1 MNLGGE
7 KKVWKIKA
15 NKLMWSEPLGF
26 LNSWSVPAFLASAPM
41 REGRAWAPS
50 HGKLFLVSFASN
62 PKELMISSL
71 NDLNTAYASSFISKN
86 SRRVTGCSFSLVS
99 SRLVFHFSAV
109 KLKALLFHIQIF
121 YLLSIFISVCLYST
135 RAFMAICYWLK
146 SLCELGFWI
155 GTVSLGGVREAET
168 EGRLAA
174 LPNPYW
180 GPFPLLSPLP
190 PPRQYIPSMLWL
202 FTQPLPKS
210 QWSMQYPVPSCWGT
224 AVPASTTRNTTERT
238 DHQRLF

>member
-1 MNLGGE
+1 
-7 KKVWKIKA
+7 
-15 NKLMWSEPLGF
+15 MWSEPLGF
-26 LNSWSVPAFLASAPM
+26 LNSWSVPAFLASVLVGK
-41 REGRAWAPS
+41 GRVWAPS
-50 HGKLFLVSFASN
+50 HSKLFPVSFASN

-86 SRRVTGCSFSLVS
+86 SHRITGCSFSLVS

-121 YLLSIFISVCLYST
+121 YLLSIFISVCSYST
-135 RAFMAICYWLK
+135 RAFVAICYWLK

-155 GTVSLGGVREAET
+155 GAVSLGGVREAET

-180 GPFPLLSPLP
+180 GAFPLLSLLP
-190 PPRQYIPSMLWL
+190 
-202 FTQPLPKS
+202 
-210 QWSMQYPVPSCWGT
+210 G
-224 AVPASTTRNTTERT
+224 NT
-238 DHQRLF
+238 